1 MIGRTKEAQRKKSEK
16 KLKKTVIMRL
26 PSRPPQEVWQRKYK
40 LSDETLEGATEDE
53 LVVAGNREEEA
64 LSCTSRQNQVNEK
77 GKAVEIRARKTR
89 ETEEIKGLQICGNQ
103 IRIRPVIEN
112 EPDKEETFRIGRAK
126 TAAAQD

>member
-1 MIGRTKEAQRKKSEK
+1 
-16 KLKKTVIMRL
+16 MRL

-77 GKAVEIRARKTR
+77 GKALEIRAEKTR
-89 ETEEIKGLQICGNQ
+89 ETGKKS
-103 IRIRPVIEN
+103 RVYRSV
-112 EPDKEETFRIGRAK
+112 ETK
-126 TAAAQD
+126 QDFAPS